1 VRRFRLPL
9 LAALVLAAALAW
21 GLHWL
26 WIAARVGAGYAAQ
39 VTCSGALL
47 SGQDPAVLVHDYIR
61 HEVTP
66 LGPFLRVTVSASGAE
81 ARAFGGL
88 IRVRAIRR
96 PGLGCTLLPRATH
109 GQEAGPSALQL
120 PRRVLDP
127 ARAWPAGGA
136 GPAGSPPPAV
146 SEAIERAFGEP
157 GPPAPRRQ
165 TKAVLVARDGHLVAE
180 RYAPGYGSDTLMQSW
195 SMAKSVTFAL
205 VGVLVR
211 DGRLDVHAPA
221 PVPEWRAPGDP
232 RGAITLDELLRMS
245 SGLAF
250 DETYGPTN
258 DVSRMLFLAPDMGAF
273 AARFPLGARP
283 DSVWSYSS
291 GTANIVARIVRDVFH
306 GDLAA
311 LVAYA
316 DRELFDPVGMTSAR
330 FEPDAS
336 GTPVG
341 SSYVFMTAR
350 DWARFGELFRR
361 DGVWEGRRILPVGWV
376 RYATTPTPAAPLGCY
391 GALWWLNAGSPEEP
405 ERRPWPSIPSDVY
418 AARGHSG
425 QWVVVVPSAR
435 LVVVRLG
442 LTVPDVEAGDGT
454 EQLVADLLHV
464 WPATGHARPR
474 RSPAAA
480 GAARQALGVA
490 ACAAANALPFRSAS
504 ASGE

>member
-1 VRRFRLPL
+1 VRRARLPL
-9 LAALVLAAALAW
+9 LAAGALAAALAW

-26 WIAARVGAGYAAQ
+26 WIAARVGAGYAAE
-39 VTCSGALL
+39 VTCSGVLL
-47 SGQDPAVLVHDYIR
+47 SGQDPAVLMHDYIR
-61 HEVTP
+61 HEVAP
-66 LGPFLRVTVSASGAE
+66 LGPFLLLSVSDSAAE

-88 IRVRAIRR
+88 VRVRAVRR
-96 PGLGCTLLPRATH
+96 PGLGCTLLPAATH
-109 GQEAGPSALQL
+109 GRAAGPAALDL
-120 PRRVLDP
+120 ARPVLDP
-127 ARAWPAGGA
+127 ALPWPAGGA
-136 GPAGSPPPAV
+136 APAGPPPPAV
-146 SEAIERAFGEP
+146 AAAMERAFDEP

-165 TKAVLVARDGHLVAE
+165 TKAVVVVRDGRLVAE
-180 RYAPGYGSDTLMQSW
+180 RYAPGYGPDTLMQSW

-245 SGLAF
+245 SGLSF

-273 AARFPLGARP
+273 AARFRLAARP
-283 DSVWSYSS
+283 DTVWSYSS
-291 GTANIVARIVRDVFH
+291 GTANIVARIVRDAFH

-316 DRELFDPVGMTSAR
+316 DRELFDPAGMTSAR

-361 DGVWEGRRILPVGWV
+361 DGVWEGRRILPAGWV
-376 RYATTPTPAAPLGCY
+376 RYATTPTPAAPLGRY
-391 GALWWLNAGSPEEP
+391 GALWWLNAGSPGAP
-405 ERRPWPSIPSDVY
+405 EQRPWPSIPTDVY

-425 QWVVVVPSAR
+425 QWVVVAPSAH

-442 LTVPDVEAGDGT
+442 LTVPDVEARDGT
-454 EQLVADLLHV
+454 EQLVADLLRV
-464 WPATGHARPR
+464 WPETGRAGLGGR
-474 RSPAAA
+474 PAAA
-480 GAARQALGVA
+480 GGT
-490 ACAAANALPFRSAS
+490 P
-504 ASGE
+504 